1 MIESSLGDST
11 AETSKSGLS
20 GVALVR
26 RRVKVVQVFTLSMRS
41 QFLLS
46 AEWKD
51 KKGLGPVQRLKTSP
65 GPFRVKQTVEF
76 VATIPFEGDSKH
88 AILKNTYIA
97 TDSINVPTITSFT
110 LFKG

>member
-1 MIESSLGDST
+1 LIESSLGDPT

-26 RRVKVVQVFTLSMRS
+26 RRAKKVQVFTLSMRS

-46 AEWKD
+46 VEWKD
-51 KKGLGPVQRLKTSP
+51 KKGLSSVQRLKTSP

-76 VATIPFEGDSKH
+76 VAKVP
-88 AILKNTYIA
+88 LKRAQTML
-97 TDSINVPTITSFT
+97 S
-110 LFKG
+110 

>member
-1 MIESSLGDST
+1 LIESSLGDST

-26 RRVKVVQVFTLSMRS
+26 RRVKEVQVFTLSMRS

-51 KKGLGPVQRLKTSP
+51 KMSLGPVQRLKTSP

-76 VATIPFEGDSKH
+76 VATAIP
-88 AILKNTYIA
+88 LKGTQ
-97 TDSINVPTITSFT
+97 TMLS
-110 LFKG
+110 